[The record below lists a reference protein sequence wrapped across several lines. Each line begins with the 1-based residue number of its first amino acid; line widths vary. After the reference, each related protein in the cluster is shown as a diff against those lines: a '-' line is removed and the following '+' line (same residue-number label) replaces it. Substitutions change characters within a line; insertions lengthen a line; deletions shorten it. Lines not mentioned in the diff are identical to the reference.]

1 MNKGINTVIGETKAE
16 LISLVNSK
24 LEMGVP
30 VSVMEVVVEN
40 LLTQLK
46 LHTINAIK
54 MESEIT
60 QEEENS
66 EVEKEE

>member
-16 LISLVNSK
+16 LVSLVNSK

-60 QEEENS
+60 LKEEAS